1 MDSMS
6 FEILDV
12 ISQIGVI
19 SSISLLIK
27 SESIFNWNSSFVSFS
42 PYFFWLQS
50 LKEPLK
56 EPLRSWLLRFPR

>member
-27 SESIFNWNSSFVSFS
+27 SESIFNWNSSFLSPSLLTSFGCS
-42 PYFFWLQS
+42 HWKNL
-50 LKEPLK
+50 
-56 EPLRSWLLRFPR
+56 